1 MTHEEWENGERLTVN
16 NATKDQLKW
25 MVKDRDETI
34 RRLCEENERLKADR
48 DKLLNLLCKSASR
61 LTA

>member
-1 MTHEEWENGERLTVN
+1 MTHEEWENGERLTVG

-34 RRLCEENERLKADR
+34 RRLYEENERLKADR
-48 DKLLNLLCKSASR
+48 DKLLNLLCKR
-61 LTA
+61 FVDE

>member
-1 MTHEEWENGERLTVN
+1 MTHEEWENGERLTVS

>member
-1 MTHEEWENGERLTVN
+1 MTHEEWENGERLTVS

-34 RRLCEENERLKADR
+34 RRLYEENERLKADR